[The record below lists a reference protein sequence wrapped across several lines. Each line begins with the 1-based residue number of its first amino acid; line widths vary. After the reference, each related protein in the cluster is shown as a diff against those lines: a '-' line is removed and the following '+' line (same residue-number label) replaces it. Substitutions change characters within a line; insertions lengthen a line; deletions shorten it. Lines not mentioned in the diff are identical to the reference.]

1 MSGYRPLDCDLHD
14 YLEIACLKR
23 YRLNMVLTDGAEYL
37 AKALTTKTGANK
49 EEFLV
54 VETSSE
60 ESGAKRCEIR
70 LDRIR
75 RIAPVDSH
83 ADFGVVDFTTH
94 EVSGFLKS

>member
-1 MSGYRPLDCDLHD
+1 MSGYQPLDCDLHD
-14 YLEIACLKR
+14 YLEIACLKG
-23 YRLNMVLTDGAEYL
+23 YQLNMVLTDGATFV
-37 AKALTTKTGANK
+37 AKALTTKTEANK

-60 ESGAKRCEIR
+60 EGGVNRCEIR

-83 ADFGVVDFTTH
+83 ADFGVVDFTTP
-94 EVSGFLKS
+94 EMSGCPKS